1 MNVPTDHLDTTLGY
15 LALGMHQ
22 DAWDELES
30 LPPELK
36 ADVGVIELRIEILQL
51 LGKWESAR
59 VLAESLAKQ
68 FPDYSNWWLLWA
80 YALRREQCEEAAQSV
95 LREARAIHPDV
106 GMIAYNLACYAC
118 VLGNLEETRTLL
130 QIAFPLD
137 PSLRKTALDD
147 PDLEPLWIDLG
158 KQPANPS
165 PR

>member
-1 MNVPTDHLDTTLGY
+1 MNVSPRHLDATLGY

-22 DAWDELES
+22 DAWNELES
-30 LPPELK
+30 LPPELR
-36 ADVGVIELRIEILQL
+36 ANVGVIELRIEILQR
-51 LGKWESAR
+51 LGKWEAAR
-59 VLAESLAKQ
+59 MLAESLAKQ
-68 FPDYSNWWLLWA
+68 FPENPHWWLLWS
-80 YALRREQCEEAAQSV
+80 YALRREQSVETAQSV
-95 LREARAIHPDV
+95 LREALAIHPDV

-118 VLGNLEETRTLL
+118 VLGDLEETRALL
-130 QIAFPLD
+130 HIAFPLD